1 MNVALQSLYVCN
13 LLWCRLVQAA
23 NLSPSGGEPRMKP
36 IVAATLALLL
46 ASAAPALADEVLW
59 DKYGVPHIQ
68 AATEAG
74 AFKGFGWAQAAS
86 HGNILLKM
94 YGESRARA
102 AEYWGADYAPLD
114 RYLIAHDA
122 PARSLVWYKAQTPQ
136 MRANLDGFAA
146 GINAYL
152 AAHPDHVPAD
162 LKRVLPISGV
172 DVMAHAHR
180 LMQFLYVAPMGRMLT
195 PPAAY
200 APTGIGDA
208 GDADAGGSNG
218 WAVAPSRSESG
229 AAMLLAN
236 PHLPWAPSLLTYYEA
251 QISAPGYAVYGATQV
266 GLPVLRFA
274 FNNNLGFTNTVNNML
289 GATRYKL
296 ELAGDAYVV
305 DGKRLAFKR
314 STKSLLIRQA
324 DGSLKRETFV
334 QRRSIHG
341 PVFDVGT
348 DAIAIRIAGL
358 DRPGVLQAYLD
369 MGKAQDFAGFE
380 AALKRV
386 QIPSFNIV
394 YADRAGHVFHI
405 SNGILPRHKTGG
417 SHATWSGLVPGN
429 RADLISTEIEPYE
442 SLPKALDPPGGFVQN
457 ANDTP
462 WVNSIPRVLDPAD
475 YPAHVAP
482 LMPTSLRAQMSARLL
497 MGNDKL
503 SFAEF
508 QRRKLTTTSL
518 LAERM
523 KGPLLAASAA
533 STDDNVRAA
542 RDLLAGWDNRFEA
555 DSTAAILFEEWAVRF
570 AGPDL
575 NDQSNFTRPWTLD
588 DPLNTPSGIRDEA
601 AATAMLNAA
610 ADAVKARFGRLN
622 PAYGEVS
629 RFSAGERLS
638 FPGHGG
644 AGGLGLF
651 RTISWGPWSGATRVP
666 QAGETWVNLI
676 EFSTPMRA
684 IATMSY
690 GNSSQPGSSHRSDQ
704 LEALSEKRFRSLWLT
719 RADVE
724 RNLERRDV
732 Y

>member
-1 MNVALQSLYVCN
+1 MKSALF
-13 LLWCRLVQAA
+13 A
-23 NLSPSGGEPRMKP
+23 
-36 IVAATLALLL
+36 LAL
-46 ASAAPALADEVLW
+46 ATATPALADDVLW
-59 DKYGVPHIQ
+59 DTYGVPHIY
-68 AATEAG
+68 ANTEAG

-122 PARSLVWYKAQTPQ
+122 PARSLDWYKAQTPQ

-162 LKRVLPISGV
+162 LSQVLPISGV

-195 PPAAY
+195 PPAAFT
-200 APTGIGDA
+200 PTGIGDA
-208 GDADAGGSNG
+208 GDGDAGGSNG

-251 QISAPGYAVYGATQV
+251 QITAPGYSVYGATQV

-289 GATRYKL
+289 GAVRYKL
-296 ELAGDAYVV
+296 ELAGDGYVV

-314 STKSLLIRQA
+314 TTKSLLIRQA
-324 DGSLKRETFV
+324 NGSLKRETFV

-348 DAIAIRIAGL
+348 DVIAIRIAGL

-405 SNGILPRHKTGG
+405 SNGILPKHKTGG
-417 SHATWSGLVPGN
+417 THAFWSGLVTGN

-462 WVNSIPRVLDPAD
+462 WVNTIPRMLGPAD

-482 LMPTSLRAQMSARLL
+482 LTPTSLRAQMSARLL

-518 LAERM
+518 MAERM
-523 KGPLLAASAA
+523 KGPLLAATA
-533 STDDNVRAA
+533 SNPDSEIAAA
-542 RDLLAGWDNRFEA
+542 RDLLTGWDNRFEQ
-555 DSTAAILFEEWAVRF
+555 DSRAAILFEEWATRF
-570 AGPDL
+570 TGNQGNYA
-575 NDQSNFTRPWTLD
+575 QPWTLD
-588 DPLNTPSGIRDEA
+588 DPVNTPSGIRDGA
-601 AATAMLNAA
+601 AATAMLKSAA
-610 ADAVKARFGRLN
+610 QAVIARHGRLD
-622 PAYGEVS
+622 PRYGDVS
-629 RFSAGERLS
+629 RFSAGESIS

-644 AGGLGLF
+644 EGGLGLF
-651 RTISWGPWSGATRVP
+651 RTISWGPWQGDKRAP
-666 QAGETWVNLI
+666 EAGETWVNLI

-684 IATMSY
+684 VSTMSY
-690 GNSSQPGSSHRSDQ
+690 GNSSQPGSPHRSDQ
-704 LEALSEKRFRSLWLT
+704 LELISEKRFRSLWLT
-719 RADVE
+719 RGEVE
-724 RNLERRDV
+724 RNLEKRED